1 MQVNCFKRQGCGCSF
16 MQENNCSLQKT
27 LQESMFY
34 SRRVMCGGDFEGYL
48 KKHLAVVRLW
58 MVICK

>member
-1 MQVNCFKRQGCGCSF
+1 